1 MIEAAAIVLAGG
13 KSTRMG
19 TNKAL
24 IMVNEQRMLEAAVRN
39 LSKEFP
45 QVLISANDNTYEE
58 LGVTVFSDIYRD
70 FGPLGGIHAGLK
82 YSSYHTNFFT
92 ACDMPFIDTRL
103 ALYMVESAKG
113 FDAVVPRIGD
123 YYQPLFAVYTK
134 NCLDAVE
141 DRILADRKKIISFY
155 EQVKIRFVEQDELI
169 RFGNP
174 DTMFFNVNTPGDL
187 QTAQAIAGREKNG
200 PEI

>member
-24 IMVNEQRMLEAAVRN
+24 IKVKEQRMLEAAVKS
-39 LSKEFP
+39 LSEEFP
-45 QVLISANDNTYEE
+45 QVLISANDNSYEDF
-58 LGVTVFSDIYRD
+58 GVPVFSDI
-70 FGPLGGIHAGLK
+70 FKNSGPLGGIHAGLK
-82 YSSYHTNFFT
+82 YSGYYTNFFT

-103 ALYMVESAKG
+103 ALYMVEAAKG

-141 DRILADRKKIISFY
+141 ERMFAGRKKITSFY
-155 EQVKIRFVEQDELI
+155 DLIKIRFIENDELMK
-169 RFGNP
+169 FGDP

-187 QTAQAIAGREKNG
+187 QTAKAIVGRETNG
-200 PEI
+200 SEN

>member
-24 IMVNEQRMLEAAVRN
+24 IMVKEQRMLEAAVKN
-39 LSKEFP
+39 LSKAFP
-45 QVLISANDNTYEE
+45 KVLISSNDNSYED
-58 LGVTVFSDIYRD
+58 LGIPVFSDIYKD
-70 FGPLGGIHAGLK
+70 SGPLGGIHAGLR
-82 YSSYHTNFFT
+82 YSGYYTNFFT
-92 ACDMPFIDTRL
+92 ACDMPFLDSRL
-103 ALYMVESAKG
+103 AIYMVESARG

-141 DRILADRKKIISFY
+141 DRLIAGRKKITSFY
-155 EQVKIRFVEQDELI
+155 EQIKIRFLELDELSK
-169 RFGNP
+169 FGNP

-187 QTAQAIAGREKNG
+187 QTAKAIAGRETNG

>member
-1 MIEAAAIVLAGG
+1 MVEAAAIVLAGG

-24 IMVNEQRMLEAAVRN
+24 IMVNEQRMLEAAVKS
-39 LSKEFP
+39 LSKVFP
-45 QVLISANDNTYEE
+45 QVLISANDKSYEDI
-58 LGVTVFSDIYRD
+58 GSPVFSDFYKD
-70 FGPLGGIHAGLK
+70 SGPLGGIHAGLK
-82 YSSYHTNFFT
+82 YSGYYTNFFS
-92 ACDMPFIDTRL
+92 ACDMPFIDTKL
-103 ALYMVESAKG
+103 ARYMVESAKG

-134 NCLDAVE
+134 NCIDAIE
-141 DRILADRKKIISFY
+141 DRILAGRNKITSFY
-155 EQVKIRFVEQDELI
+155 EQVKIRFLELDELAK
-169 RFGNP
+169 FGNP

-187 QTAQAIAGREKNG
+187 QTAKAIAGRETNG